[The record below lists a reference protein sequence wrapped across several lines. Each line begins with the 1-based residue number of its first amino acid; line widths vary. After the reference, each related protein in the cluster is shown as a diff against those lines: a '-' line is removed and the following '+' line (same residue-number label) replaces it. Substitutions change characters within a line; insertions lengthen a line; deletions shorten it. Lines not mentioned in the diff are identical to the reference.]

1 LTKKLQNRINGQ
13 IRGEELRI
21 IGPDGSNLGIM
32 KLKDALSKARNSN
45 LDLIEIS
52 PTATP
57 PIAKITDYGK
67 FQYEQNKKIKDSR
80 TKSHKTETKTIQIKV
95 GTSGHDLE
103 LKAKKV
109 SGWLKEKHRVKID
122 LFLFGRLKYMEKNF
136 LESRM
141 ERILKLITE
150 DFKVS
155 DEIKKSPKGLSLT
168 IEHKQ

>member
-1 LTKKLQNRINGQ
+1 MTKKLQNRINGQ

-21 IGPDGSNLGIM
+21 IGPDGGNLGIM

>member
-1 LTKKLQNRINGQ
+1 MTKKLQNRINGQ